1 MFLSCKQRKGFVMF
15 VDNQK
20 KLDIHGEILV
30 SKMKLEEQLKQ
41 LEQSAK
47 KLDLTEKQRHQYD
60 EEIKKYLFDYM
71 DDLENKI
78 SWVEDASPSKEIY
91 DFPITES
98 GYALSELLS
107 LYERAV
113 NNTGLQPASGGHLGY
128 IPGGGVPLAG
138 YGDLIA
144 AITNKYSGIFY
155 GNPGAIRIENHL
167 IDWTAKQFG
176 FSGEYGG
183 NLTTG
188 GSIGNLIAIVSARDA
203 HEIKGKDYE
212 KTVIYGSSQ
221 MHHSLNKA
229 IRIAGLGECIYRNV
243 PLSENHH
250 LNTTKLE
257 ETILDDRKH
266 GLNPFLIIGSAGT
279 TDTGVIDDLDR
290 IAEISKKYNCW
301 FHVDGA
307 YGGYFYLI
315 EELKNKFKGIEKADS
330 LVIDP
335 HKGLF
340 LPYGT
345 GMVLVKERKHMLH
358 SHFYLANYMQDA
370 YKSPEEWSPAD
381 VSPELSRNFRGMRMW
396 LPLMVHGIKPFKDAI
411 LEKFLLTKYAYQKL
425 NELPYIEV
433 GKEHE
438 LSVQTFRFWKPDT
451 SEKLLNELNQKIL
464 EELHKDGRIFISST
478 MINDVFTLR
487 FAILSFRTHKREIDL
502 ILEMMEKQAKE
513 FGLI

>member
-1 MFLSCKQRKGFVMF
+1 MTLE
-15 VDNQK
+15 NQ
-20 KLDIHGEILV
+20 I
-30 SKMKLEEQLKQ
+30 KQ
-41 LEQSAK
+41 LETSAK
-47 KLDLTEKQRHQYD
+47 VLDLTAEEREQHDEK
-60 EEIKKYLFDYM
+60 IKKYLFGFLDSL
-71 DDLENKI
+71 DSKTA
-78 SWVEDASPSKEIY
+78 WVENGEPSKEIY
-91 DFPITES
+91 DYPITED
-98 GYALSELLS
+98 GYDLGELLD

-113 NNTGLQPASGGHLGY
+113 NSTGLQPASGGHLGY

-176 FSGEYGG
+176 FKGEYGG

-212 KTVIYGSSQ
+212 KTVIYGSAQ

-243 PLSENHH
+243 PLEDNHH
-250 LNTTKLE
+250 INTKFL
-257 ETILDDRKH
+257 LDQIQEDKEN
-266 GLNPFLIIGSAGT
+266 GLRPFLIIGSAGT
-279 TDTGVIDDLDR
+279 TDTGVIDDLNELAN
-290 IAEISKKYNCW
+290 IAEKYNCW
-301 FHVDGA
+301 FHIDGA

-315 EELKNKFKGIEKADS
+315 DELKSKFKGIEKADS

-345 GMVLVKERKHMLH
+345 GMVLVKEREHMLH

-411 LEKFLLTKYAYQKL
+411 LEKYLLSKYAYKKL
-425 NELPYIEV
+425 QELPYIEV
-433 GKEHE
+433 GQEHE
-438 LSVQTFRFWKPDT
+438 LTVQTFRFFKPNL
-451 SEKLLNELNQKIL
+451 SEEELNKLNKQVL
-464 EELHKDGRIFISST
+464 EELHKNGRIYISST
-478 MINDVFTLR
+478 LIDNKFTMR
-487 FAILSFRTHKREIDL
+487 FAILSFRTHMHEVDL
-502 ILEMMEKQAKE
+502 ILEMMEEQAE
-513 FGLI
+513 IFGLTEKSVKY